1 MRTKKSPS
9 IVFVAVIAVVTMLAV
24 MPASS
29 YVQGVDVAG
38 DGQASTNDASYWDDR
53 RPASRRAW

>member
-1 MRTKKSPS
+1 MRTKKSLS

-29 YVQGVDVAG
+29 YV
-38 DGQASTNDASYWDDR
+38 
-53 RPASRRAW
+53 